1 MEDKDFLK
9 IYEKIV
15 DEQEDILQKSS
26 KIKQEFETL
35 KKDYAYATESEKQI
49 ILQRLKTLDEELEDL
64 EKRSI
69 LNSKRAKKLKEDK

>member
-35 KKDYAYATESEKQI
+35 KKDYASATESEKQI
-49 ILQRLKTLDEELEDL
+49 ILQRLKMLDEELEDL